1 MLPGKNNLTEDNKNW
16 SAYPPDTHEHVEK
29 TQGIMTFGDDAII
42 MPSEN

>member
-16 SAYPPDTHEHVEK
+16 SASPPDTHE
-29 TQGIMTFGDDAII
+29 QGIMTFGDYAII